1 MWSEFYRP
9 QKIEQMIGNED
20 ARLNVVKWLSGW
32 VVGSRPLLL
41 IGPPGVGKT
50 SLVHVLASQFDFD
63 LVEMNASDTRNREE
77 LERMIIPMLT
87 NTSILGKKML
97 LFLDEI
103 DGISGR
109 EDTGGIE
116 SIVNLM
122 KEPTIPVI
130 MAANKRDTKFKEL
143 IKISK
148 VIEFDPVPPRLLM
161 LFLEQVIK
169 KGKKEKK
176 LDPEEKISIVNNSHG
191 DIRSLLNTAQSKYA
205 GYDAIRQDNFEID
218 IANAINGF
226 FSSDQ
231 QQNARNF
238 LSNADASYQDPRF
251 GMSPEER
258 RKDKLNALYSSTVS
272 SSSSRLDLVSLSS
285 ILDILSK
292 ADIIVGRIGENRQWS
307 LLKYIDN
314 IIAYGLFPITR
325 NKGIKYNQYSMS
337 WPMMGPIFSR
347 GRSMKSLLSEI
358 AHKTHIS
365 KSVFGAMYFPYLIQI
380 MIDNKIDPHEFA
392 EISNLDEKSGE
403 AIAKEIE
410 RVKKNGT
417 RHR

>member
-9 QKIEQMIGNED
+9 RKIEQMIGNED

-32 VVGSRPLLL
+32 VVGSRPVFLT
-41 IGPPGVGKT
+41 GPPGVGKT
-50 SLVHVLASQFDFD
+50 TLVHVLARQFDYD

-77 LERMIIPMLT
+77 LERMILPMLT
-87 NTSILGKKML
+87 NSSILGKRLL

-122 KEPTIPVI
+122 KEPTIPVV
-130 MAANKRDTKFKEL
+130 MAANKRDTKLKEL
-143 IKISK
+143 TKISK
-148 VIEFDPVPPRLLM
+148 VIEFNPVPPRLLM
-161 LFLEQVIK
+161 LFLEQVM
-169 KGKKEKK
+169 KKEKMVKK

-191 DIRSLLNTAQSKYA
+191 DIRSLLNIAQSKYA
-205 GYDAIRQDNFEID
+205 GYDVTTQDNFEID
-218 IANAINGF
+218 IADAINGF
-226 FSSDQ
+226 FSSDGPQ
-231 QQNARNF
+231 SARDF

-258 RKDKLNALYSSTVS
+258 RKDKLNALYSSTMS
-272 SSSSRLDLVSLSS
+272 YSSRLDLASLSS

-292 ADIIVGRIGENRQWS
+292 ADIIVGRVGENRQWS

-314 IIAYGLFPITR
+314 IIAYGLFPTTHK
-325 NKGIKYNQYSMS
+325 KGIKYNQYSMS
-337 WPMMGPIFSR
+337 WPVMGPIFSR
-347 GRSMKSLLSEI
+347 GRSMKGLLSEM
-358 AHKTHIS
+358 AYETHAS

-380 MIDNKIDPHEFA
+380 MIDNKIDPYEFA

-403 AIAKEIE
+403 TIVREMD
-410 RVKKNGT
+410 RVKKMGS
-417 RHR
+417 HRR

>member
-9 QKIEQMIGNED
+9 RKIEQMIGNED

-32 VVGSRPLLL
+32 VVGSRPVFL

-50 SLVHVLASQFDFD
+50 TLVHVLARQFDYD

-77 LERMIIPMLT
+77 LERMILPMLT
-87 NTSILGKKML
+87 NSSILGKRLL

-143 IKISK
+143 TKISK
-148 VIEFDPVPPRLLM
+148 VIEFNPVPPRLLM

-169 KGKKEKK
+169 KEKKVKK

-191 DIRSLLNTAQSKYA
+191 DIRSLLNIAQSKYA
-205 GYDAIRQDNFEID
+205 GYDVTTQDNFEID
-218 IANAINGF
+218 IAEAINGF
-226 FSSDQ
+226 FSSDGPQ
-231 QQNARNF
+231 SARDF
-238 LSNADASYQDPRF
+238 LSKADASYQDPRF

-258 RKDKLNALYSSTVS
+258 RKDKLNALYSSTMS
-272 SSSSRLDLVSLSS
+272 YSSRLDLASLSS
-285 ILDILSK
+285 ILDILAK
-292 ADIIVGRIGENRQWS
+292 ADIIVGRVGENRQWS

-314 IIAYGLFPITR
+314 IIAYGLFPTTHK
-325 NKGIKYNQYSMS
+325 KGIKYNQYSMS
-337 WPMMGPIFSR
+337 WPVMGPIFSR
-347 GRSMKSLLSEI
+347 GRSMKGLLSEM
-358 AHKTHIS
+358 AYETHAS
-365 KSVFGAMYFPYLIQI
+365 KSVFGAMYFPYLIRI

-403 AIAKEIE
+403 VIAKEID
-410 RVKKNGT
+410 RVKQKGT

>member
-9 QKIEQMIGNED
+9 RKIEQMIGNED

-32 VVGSRPLLL
+32 VVGSRPVFL

-50 SLVHVLASQFDFD
+50 TLVHVLARQFDYD

-77 LERMIIPMLT
+77 LERMILPMLT
-87 NTSILGKKML
+87 NSSILGKRLL

-130 MAANKRDTKFKEL
+130 MAANKRDTKLKEL
-143 IKISK
+143 TKISK
-148 VIEFDPVPPRLLM
+148 VIEFNPVPPRLLM
-161 LFLEQVIK
+161 LFLEQVM
-169 KGKKEKK
+169 KKEKMVKK

-191 DIRSLLNTAQSKYA
+191 DIRSLLNIAQSKYA
-205 GYDAIRQDNFEID
+205 GYDVTTQDNFEID
-218 IANAINGF
+218 IADAINGF
-226 FSSDQ
+226 FSSDGPQ
-231 QQNARNF
+231 SARDF

-258 RKDKLNALYSSTVS
+258 RKDKLNALYSSTMS
-272 SSSSRLDLVSLSS
+272 YSSRLDLASLSS

-292 ADIIVGRIGENRQWS
+292 ADIIVGRVGENRQWS

-314 IIAYGLFPITR
+314 IIAYGLFPTTHK
-325 NKGIKYNQYSMS
+325 KGIKYNQYSMS
-337 WPMMGPIFSR
+337 WPVMGPIFSR
-347 GRSMKSLLSEI
+347 GRSMKGLLSEM
-358 AHKTHIS
+358 AYETHAS

-380 MIDNKIDPHEFA
+380 MIDNKIDPYEFA

-403 AIAKEIE
+403 TIVKEMD
-410 RVKKNGT
+410 RVKKMGS
-417 RHR
+417 HRR

>member
-1 MWSEFYRP
+1 MWTEFYRP
-9 QKIEQMIGNED
+9 SKIEQMIGNED

-32 VVGSRPLLL
+32 VAGSRPLLL
-41 IGPPGVGKT
+41 VGPPGVGKT

-77 LERMIIPMLT
+77 LERMIVPMLT
-87 NTSILGKKML
+87 NTSILGKRML

-130 MAANKRDTKFKEL
+130 MAANKRDAKFKEL
-143 IKISK
+143 TKISK

-169 KGKKEKK
+169 KEKKIKK
-176 LDPEEKISIVNNSHG
+176 LDPEEKISIVNNSRG
-191 DIRSLLNTAQSKYA
+191 DIRSLLNIAQSKYA
-205 GYDAIRQDNFEID
+205 GYDAIRQEDFEID
-218 IANAINGF
+218 ISNAINGF
-226 FSSDQ
+226 FSSNGPQ
-231 QQNARNF
+231 SARDF
-238 LSNADASYQDPRF
+238 LSHADASYQDPRF

-258 RKDKLNALYSSTVS
+258 RKDKLYALYSSTMS
-272 SSSSRLDLVSLSS
+272 FSSRLDLASFSS

-292 ADIIVGRIGENRQWS
+292 ADIIVGRVGQNRQWS

-314 IIAYGLFPITR
+314 MIAYGLFPATH

-337 WPMMGPIFSR
+337 WPIMGPIFSR
-347 GRSMKSLLSEI
+347 GRSMKSLLSEM
-358 AHKTHIS
+358 AYETHTS
-365 KSVFGAMYFPYLIQI
+365 KSVFGSMYFPYLIQI
-380 MIDNKIDPHEFA
+380 LTDNKIDPHEFA
-392 EISNLDEKSGE
+392 EISNLDEKSVE
-403 AIAKEIE
+403 VISKEID
-410 RVKKNGT
+410 RVKKKGT